1 MMVTH
6 QKYGLVTAGLVITL
20 AVDAGFPLYA
30 RDGGTVMKSYEL
42 EEVVVT
48 ARKRIESLSDIP
60 EAITAFSGIDIDN
73 IGITRIKDVADLTPN
88 MILQPSYRLGVVNLS
103 SRGIAT
109 PQQGDSPVVINFDG
123 VQAPAQDF
131 INQDLFD
138 IERIE
143 VLKGPQGALYGAGA
157 TAGAINIV
165 TRQPTNEFSG
175 FAKAKIGN
183 GDAYRVLGGLSGP
196 VVEDQL
202 YFRLA
207 GVYQDRDGYIRN
219 SLTGDSLDFLDEVV
233 IRGALFADLDN
244 LRVDVKASYTDT
256 EAGASYYE
264 SLPLLPDPV
273 PQIDSLFGGPL
284 GRLGSD
290 ISRGTFENH
299 SNQQTE
305 EQREVVTLSLKA
317 EYDFMDGVIISVTGY
332 NNSEQS
338 DYGDLDFQPA
348 DVLIQDVRFDVEVFN
363 QELRFASDPDAR
375 FRWVGGLFYQRR
387 EIYNQVVVLLGD
399 FTFGHKPLE
408 ESRNNPLNAVLTDG
422 KDTFDSDAWGVFLST
437 NYDITEDL
445 VLTAAVRYDKVSID
459 TAYVG
464 EAPALLSLADAS
476 ASRSFDKW
484 QPKLNLAYNVTDDL
498 LLYVDAARGFRSG
511 VPNPTAAFA
520 GGLPR
525 FIEPEIADTL
535 EVGVKSKWY
544 DNRLLFNMALFYT
557 EIDNRHH
564 YFYGAALQSMTTYD
578 EAEVKG
584 LEIEVAAILA
594 QGLRLTANYGLMS
607 AEITSD
613 EIAEYYDFTTG
624 EVALTVSNKGNI
636 LPDTPQ
642 YTFNTA
648 LNYETPIVGDINVFG
663 YVGYKLVDQIY
674 FDTENLINTGS
685 PKDYVDLRLGLR
697 SEKWDIVGFINNA
710 TDERTYSNYAYSGQ
724 QGNYLP
730 NEPRTYGVELSYRF

>member
-1 MMVTH
+1 MVT
-6 QKYGLVTAGLVITL
+6 LRNCSLIA
-20 AVDAGFPLYA
+20 AGFVILLANGISNPVYA
-30 RDGGTVMKSYEL
+30 QYSGASKKSFEL

-48 ARKRIESLSDIP
+48 ARKRTESLSDIP
-60 EAITAFSGIDIDN
+60 EAITAFSGLDIDN

-165 TRQPTNEFSG
+165 TKQPSNEFAG
-175 FAKAKIGN
+175 FARAKIGN
-183 GDAYRVLGGLSGP
+183 ADAYRLVGGLSGP
-196 VVEDQL
+196 IVEDQL

-207 GVYQDRDGYIRN
+207 GVYQDRDGYIKN
-219 SLTGDSLDFLDEVV
+219 SLTGDSLDFLDEIV
-233 IRGALFADLDN
+233 IRGAISADLDN

-273 PQIDSLFGGPL
+273 QQIDLLFGGPL

-290 ISRGTFENH
+290 TSQGTFKNH

-305 EQREVVTLSLKA
+305 EQREVVTLSVKA
-317 EYDFMDGVIISVTGY
+317 EYEFGGGVFTSVTGY

-375 FRWVGGLFYQRR
+375 FRWVGGLFYQNR

-399 FTFGHKPLE
+399 FTVGHKTLK
-408 ESRNNPLNAVLTDG
+408 ESRNNPLNVVLTDG
-422 KDTFDSDAWGVFLST
+422 KDTIDSDAWGVFLST
-437 NYDITEDL
+437 NYDLTEDL
-445 VLTAAVRYDKVSID
+445 VLTAAIRYDKVSID

-464 EAPALLSLADAS
+464 GAMGLLSLPDAS

-484 QPKLNLAYNVTDDL
+484 QPKLNLAYNVSDDI
-498 LLYVDAARGFRSG
+498 LLYIDAARGFRSG

-525 FIEPEIADTL
+525 FIEPEIADTVEL
-535 EVGVKSKWY
+535 GVKSKWF
-544 DNRLLFNMALFYT
+544 DNRLQFNAALFYT
-557 EIDNRHH
+557 DIENRHH

-584 LEIEVAAILA
+584 MEIEIAAILTE
-594 QGLRLTANYGLMS
+594 GLRLTANYGLMS

-624 EVALTVSNKGNI
+624 EIALAVSNKGNT

-642 YTFNTA
+642 YTFNAA
-648 LNYETPIVGDINVFG
+648 LTYETPLVTGINLYG
-663 YVGYKLVDQIY
+663 YAGYKLVDKIY
-674 FDTENLINTGS
+674 FDTENQIDTGS
-685 PKDYVDLRLGLR
+685 SKNNVDLRLGLQT
-697 SEKWDIVGFINNA
+697 EKWDIVGYINNV
-710 TDERTYSNYAYSGQ
+710 TDERTYSNYAYSGG